1 MHRSLLGAGREQPLL
16 LRGAKA
22 AADRD
27 RPATVSAS
35 EGESE
40 QKSECSKRRNCSR
53 RSDAVGWL
61 VGAAQVKVGP
71 GPGPTDR
78 PTNAAGRP
86 LVISR
91 RVGKIIFKMA
101 LSKNSSE
108 LSESRAYVYSRTT
121 LVLDKIHD
129 NFPRTY
135 SVV

>member
-71 GPGPTDR
+71 GPGQTDR
-78 PTNAAGRP
+78 PTRQAGR
-86 LVISR
+86 LSSLAEW
-91 RVGKIIFKMA
+91 GKSS
-101 LSKNSSE
+101 SKWHC
-108 LSESRAYVYSRTT
+108 LKT
-121 LVLDKIHD
+121 LR
-129 NFPRTY
+129 N
-135 SVV
+135 